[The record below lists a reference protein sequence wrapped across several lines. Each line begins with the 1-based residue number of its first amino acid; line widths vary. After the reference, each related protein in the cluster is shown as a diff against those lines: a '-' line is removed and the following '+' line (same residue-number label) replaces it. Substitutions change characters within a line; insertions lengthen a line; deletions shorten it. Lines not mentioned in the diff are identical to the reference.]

1 MKRLLFLLTILS
13 LNSCQQSTKT
23 TASEHPSEKESEEPI
38 FMDSIKTQSEP
49 VTPTPIEPELK
60 ETSIPSD
67 NEENRI
73 LVDRIHLFETGE
85 PYVWVGLKD
94 GFNWRAIDTLKRYAD
109 SVVFQDD
116 FEVKR
121 TRYPWDKANEFLDLE
136 LLDGITIFNYQ
147 HENLG
152 KSKLK
157 RIEYHEDVLGDQFV
171 AILEPEAKLVGNE
184 FYGING
190 TSQFVNGL
198 ESRVVKNSEI
208 LNSVKKH
215 INIDSKYEWE
225 ISSTIV
231 YPYNLT
237 HTFYSFVSNEEIEKS
252 FLVETNSKSENR
264 VMS

>member
-1 MKRLLFLLTILS
+1 MKRLLFLLLIVF
-13 LNSCQQSTKT
+13 LNACQQSTNS
-23 TASEHPSEKESEEPI
+23 SESKIPTEDKMVESVFVDTVKAEAEKE
-38 FMDSIKTQSEP
+38 M
-49 VTPTPIEPELK
+49 PTKPEIK
-60 ETSIPSD
+60 ETIIPD
-67 NEENRI
+67 DTEGNRI

-94 GFNWRAIDTLKRYAD
+94 GFNWRAMDTLKRYAD

-136 LLDGITIFNYQ
+136 LLNGITIFNYQ

-171 AILEPEAKLVGNE
+171 AILEPAAKLVGNE

-215 INIDSKYEWE
+215 ININSKYEWE
-225 ISSTIV
+225 ISS
-231 YPYNLT
+231 
-237 HTFYSFVSNEEIEKS
+237 IELFDMFRRPCRTLDK
-252 FLVETNSKSENR
+252 
-264 VMS
+264 